1 MVQSSPQTASTRKP
15 DLDSGEHIEAFVRRF
30 YEQLLEDDWLAPVFL
45 DVAAIDLDEHL
56 PRIAAYWK
64 KMLLGEPG
72 YDRHMM
78 VHHRNIH
85 AQQSITPEHG
95 RRWLAYFEAT
105 LDAYYAGPGAEKAR
119 NLAHTIMQ
127 NMMVQFAG
135 MPGGYQ
141 RPGAGGNNK
150 DES

>member
-1 MVQSSPQTASTRKP
+1 MSKP
-15 DLDSGEHIEAFVRRF
+15 DLDTAERIDGFVERF
-30 YEQLLEDDWLAPVFL
+30 YDRVLADEELAPVFL
-45 DVAAIDLDEHL
+45 DVAGIDLREHL

-85 AQQSITPEHG
+85 ARRSITPELG
-95 RRWLAYFEAT
+95 RRWLAHFEAT
-105 LDAYYAGPGAEKAR
+105 LDEHYTGPVAERAR
-119 NLAHTIMQ
+119 ALANTIMK

-135 MPGGYQ
+135 FPGGP
-141 RPGAGGNNK
+141 RETRGEKK

>member
-1 MVQSSPQTASTRKP
+1 MDQSSPQTASTRKP

-30 YEQLLEDDWLAPVFL
+30 YEQLLEDDWLAPVFV

-64 KMLLGEPG
+64 KMLLGEAG

-85 AQQSITPEHG
+85 AQHAITPEHG
-95 RRWLAYFEAT
+95 RRWLACFEAT
-105 LDAYYAGPGAEKAR
+105 LDEYYAGPVTERAR
-119 NLAHTIMQ
+119 HLANTIMQ

-135 MPGGYQ
+135 LPGG
-141 RPGAGGNNK
+141 GAQGASGTGK